1 MAVNVGSVIIHLGVD
16 MASEQKYWMVY
27 GNGRGAPT
35 HKHITKESA
44 HKEARRLGELYPG
57 VRFDVLKATVGY
69 QSDRPQLKQVKLSEP
84 AGDSDISW

>member
-1 MAVNVGSVIIHLGVD
+1 

-35 HKHITKESA
+35 HKHLTKESA
-44 HKEARRLGELYPG
+44 HKEACRLGELYPG

-69 QSDRPQLKQVKLSEP
+69 QADRPQLKQVKLSEP
-84 AGDSDISW
+84 SIETALSREIPF